1 MSFIRSQHLTAM
13 IQAIASDDEAGL
25 ALLSKRH
32 PQLAQ
37 SMAPLLARL
46 ERTPSGVA
54 LQTLE
59 QQSLLLNASQS
70 LTREQDA
77 LEQTI
82 TESRNSVDRLTEAGA
97 GISTILAQ
105 ASAGV
110 EQARTVGAQAQ
121 TSVSEL
127 DGQVRLTRTALS
139 ALNRNRD
146 RLAEQVGEIR
156 RLTACV
162 QELAHQTNLVALNAA
177 IEAARAGEAGRG
189 FAVVADEV
197 KQLAEKTT
205 QSTAEIEAVA
215 GAIGEFSQQLDG
227 DVQHGLKQL
236 ERAQG
241 SIGVAEATLQQGDE
255 AAQAATERL
264 RTAQQNHDA
273 QHGRAVAA
281 QASLGVLRR
290 RAQEA
295 RRHGEAMSRAA
306 VLTHHLGLSWLDSL
320 GSRDIASLSLTVR
333 ESVLALR
340 QAMDLALRE
349 PTSLDRRWFDT
360 RAMRRAIDHLAAQ
373 HPDNPASTLLREAG
387 GRLGE
392 HGQVFANLMG
402 DGHVDQARPLPER
415 IEAEREAIQQ
425 QLGSLLA
432 AAAS

>member
-1 MSFIRSQHLTAM
+1 MPFIRSQHLAAM
-13 IQAIASDDEAGL
+13 IQALASDDEAGFE
-25 ALLSKRH
+25 LLSKRH
-32 PQLAQ
+32 PQLSQ
-37 SMAPLLARL
+37 LLAPLLARL
-46 ERTPSGVA
+46 EHTPSGVA

-70 LTREQDA
+70 LIREQET
-77 LEQTI
+77 LEQAI
-82 TESRNSVDRLTEAGA
+82 AESRNSVDRLTESGA
-97 GISTILAQ
+97 GISTMLGQ
-105 ASAGV
+105 ARSGV
-110 EQARTVGAQAQ
+110 DQARTVGAQAQ

-236 ERAQG
+236 ERAQN
-241 SIGVAEATLQQGDE
+241 SISAAETTLRQGDE
-255 AAQAATERL
+255 AAQTATERL

-273 QHGRAVAA
+273 QHARAVAA
-281 QASLGVLRR
+281 QTSLGVLRR

-295 RRHGEAMSRAA
+295 RRHGEAMSRGA
-306 VLTHHLGLSWLDSL
+306 VLTHHLGLDWLDSL
-320 GSRDIASLSLTVR
+320 GGNDIASLSLTVR

-340 QAMDLALRE
+340 QAMDLTLRE

-360 RAMRRAIDHLAAQ
+360 RALRRAIDQLAAQ
-373 HPDNPASTLLREAG
+373 YPDNPASAMLREAG
-387 GRLGE
+387 SRLGE
-392 HGQVFANLMG
+392 HGQTFANLMG
-402 DGHVDQARPLPER
+402 DGNVDQAKPLPDR

-432 AAAS
+432 ASAS